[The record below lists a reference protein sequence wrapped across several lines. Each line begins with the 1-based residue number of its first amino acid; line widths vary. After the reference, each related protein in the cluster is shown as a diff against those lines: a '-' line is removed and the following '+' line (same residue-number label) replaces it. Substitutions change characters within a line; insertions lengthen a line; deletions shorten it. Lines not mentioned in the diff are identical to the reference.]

1 MEDDLLKGAGIQI
14 KGYLMN
20 KFKKDYDVVLYFC
33 GCYKSHLHKY
43 LSLHRSLSKHCNSLL
58 ILSNSVK
65 WGVDSNFLKTHYSES
80 LSNVISTDDSSAFDI
95 LSTYDYKLGVFG
107 CSFRKGNI
115 NYSDIDIAKK
125 RKIKTL
131 QITETPLDF
140 YYGNSDIVSLISP
153 YYLGL
158 TDKGW
163 ECEEK
168 IFSNALLWDNIDT
181 CLPYK
186 LSKIEFCEKYNLDPD
201 RRILMWCPSSA
212 HSHPEKTDPKFG
224 KRQQDVYRYVCNLDN
239 VIVKLH
245 PNEYRRHKSH
255 ILDNRWTYELYAD
268 KKVSVLDELDGHWA
282 MTYLDYL
289 ISYQSSIGPES
300 ALYKKPC
307 IHINVDEDNLLF
319 AKNQPGRGLSA
330 WEDKYIWAG
339 SLACNL
345 ENLNDL
351 VDSGFQLSNQE
362 YEDVLDILLW
372 DKNKSAVELLTEQ
385 ILERIY

>member
-1 MEDDLLKGAGIQI
+1 
-14 KGYLMN
+14 
-20 KFKKDYDVVLYFC
+20 
-33 GCYKSHLHKY
+33 
-43 LSLHRSLSKHCNSLL
+43 
-58 ILSNSVK
+58 
-65 WGVDSNFLKTHYSES
+65 
-80 LSNVISTDDSSAFDI
+80 
-95 LSTYDYKLGVFG
+95 
-107 CSFRKGNI
+107 
-115 NYSDIDIAKK
+115 
-125 RKIKTL
+125 
-131 QITETPLDF
+131 
-140 YYGNSDIVSLISP
+140 
-153 YYLGL
+153 
-158 TDKGW
+158 
-163 ECEEK
+163 
-168 IFSNALLWDNIDT
+168 
-181 CLPYK
+181 
-186 LSKIEFCEKYNLDPD
+186 
-201 RRILMWCPSSA
+201 
-212 HSHPEKTDPKFG
+212 
-224 KRQQDVYRYVCNLDN
+224 
-239 VIVKLH
+239 
-245 PNEYRRHKSH
+245 
-255 ILDNRWTYELYAD
+255 
-268 KKVSVLDELDGHWA
+268 